1 MKVAGVE
8 EAGRGPVIGP
18 LVMAVCTI
26 DNSKQKMLTIE
37 GVTDS
42 KLLTPIKREQ
52 LFEKI
57 KELVDDY
64 KIIIVSPTE
73 IDEALN
79 NPNNN
84 LNLLEAQ
91 TSAKLLKQVDFEK
104 AILDCPTADTK
115 KYAETV
121 KRLTEKEG
129 EYLAEH
135 KADLNHPIVSAA
147 SILAKVTRD
156 KEIEKLQKELGVD
169 FGSGYPSDPKTKEFI
184 EKNFEDPK
192 YENIFRKTWDTYK
205 KLVEKKN
212 QTSLFDY

>member
-1 MKVAGVE
+1 
-8 EAGRGPVIGP
+8 
-18 LVMAVCTI
+18 MAVCTI
-26 DNSKQKMLTIE
+26 DDNLQKKLTIE

-64 KIIIVSPTE
+64 KIIIVSPSE

-104 AILDCPTADTK
+104 AILDCPTADMK
-115 KYAETV
+115 KYAKTV
-121 KRLTEKEG
+121 KDLTGKDVEVI
-129 EYLAEH
+129 AEH

-156 KEIEKLQKELGVD
+156 KEIEKLHKELAVD
-169 FGSGYPSDPKTKEFI
+169 FGSGYPADPKTIKFLRE
-184 EKNFEDPK
+184 NFEEEK
-192 YENIFRKTWDTYK
+192 YNKIFRKTWASYK
-205 KLVEKKN
+205 NEIIKKN